1 VAETDSPVVLVVDDN
16 EAYVEA
22 QTSWLSERYEVR
34 EAYSGEAGV
43 AAYDED
49 VDVVILDRRMPD
61 VPGDEVAERL
71 RSKDGDVQILMTTAV
86 EPDTDIIELGIDD
99 YVRKPATQ
107 AELERRIEE
116 ALERRTYDDSL
127 QGYFSL
133 ANKRDVL
140 AEKPSLRTTEQ
151 FSELS
156 TVVDEM
162 AREQLQLRERQ
173 LQTLVEFSPAA
184 IVTLDEDGKVDIW
197 NPAATELFGWT
208 ASEVVGEEPPMFSS
222 ENVPELEY
230 ARKRLFRDAIVRD
243 LSMTCRNKDGSTLQ
257 VSLSAAPL
265 VADSEMYGTLFVF
278 MDITDE
284 KQRAQQITVMNRVL
298 RHNLRNG
305 LNTLMGWLI
314 ELDREADGELTE
326 YTEKSLEAARELD
339 RMADKARTIQHTLSE
354 DRDIQE
360 MDFVDVVAKQLED
373 ARESY
378 PKADIEADLPDEERR
393 VVAIT
398 GIDEAIWEL
407 LENAIIHNDSSPP
420 RIRVRFRVIEN
431 IEGRWHQLTIEDNG
445 VGIPDEERAV
455 LSEETESKLQH
466 GSGLGL
472 WYVTWL
478 VDRSDGRLAFSESQF
493 EDGTAVQI
501 RLHTPPSE

>member
-1 VAETDSPVVLVVDDN
+1 VAENDSAVVLVVDDN

-34 EAYSGEAGV
+34 EAYTGEEGLT
-43 AAYDED
+43 AYDEV

-61 VPGDEVAERL
+61 IPGDEVAERM
-71 RSKDGDVQILMTTAV
+71 RSENGDVQILMTTAV

-107 AELERRIEE
+107 EELERRIED

-140 AEKPSLRTTEQ
+140 AEKPILRTTEQ

-156 TVVDEM
+156 NVIDEI

-184 IVTLDEDGKVDIW
+184 IVTLDEKGRVDLW

-208 ASEVVGEEPPMFSS
+208 PSEVVGEEPPMFST

-243 LSMTCRNKDGSTLQ
+243 LSVTCRNKDGSTLQ
-257 VSLSAAPL
+257 ASLSAAPL

-278 MDITDE
+278 VDITDR

-298 RHNLRNG
+298 RHNLRNE
-305 LNTLMGWLI
+305 LNTLMGWLT
-314 ELDREADGELTE
+314 ELDREASGELAE
-326 YTEKSLEAARELD
+326 YAEKSLEAARELD

-354 DRDIQE
+354 DRTLQE
-360 MDFVDVVAKQLED
+360 IDVVTVVEQQLED
-373 ARESY
+373 AHESY
-378 PKADIEADLPDEERR
+378 PSAEIEADLPETERP
-393 VVAIT
+393 VVAIA

-407 LENAIIHNDSSPP
+407 LENALVHNDSSP
-420 RIRVRFRVIEN
+420 RVRVHLREIEN
-431 IEGRWHQLTIEDNG
+431 IEGCWQQVTIADDG
-445 VGIPDEERAV
+445 PGIPADERAV

-472 WYVTWL
+472 WYVKWL

-493 EDGTAVQI
+493 EDGTAVQLK
-501 RLHTPPSE
+501 LHTPDA